1 MEFDISKCEEVLG
14 ICAKYINKK
23 NIEIEPKS
31 PLQNNETDTS
41 LSRGKF
47 IHKILEHLS
56 KNKIDDIEKFI
67 DFEISRYEKFNSKF
81 QDVDLLKNNILE
93 LYQNPKYNFIFNG
106 NSLSETEIIT
116 SENNI
121 SKILRVDKVV
131 FDNNDIWIVD
141 YKTDKATDKMPLS
154 YKKQLY
160 KYKDALTQI
169 YPNKKIHTAILWIN
183 DLKFDEII

>member
-1 MEFDISKCEEVLG
+1 MFDMNNTGIGRIAPGDTDEF
-14 ICAKYINKK
+14 
-23 NIEIEPKS
+23 IEITGD
-31 PLQNNETDTS
+31 LNNTY
-41 LSRGKF
+41 K
-47 IHKILEHLS
+47 
-56 KNKIDDIEKFI
+56 
-67 DFEISRYEKFNSKF
+67 
-81 QDVDLLKNNILE
+81 
-93 LYQNPKYNFIFNG
+93 
-106 NSLSETEIIT
+106 
-116 SENNI
+116 NNI

-131 FDNNDIWIVD
+131 FDNNDIWIID